1 MEPSLDTSGSCGLPD
16 EVLWPEVGIE
26 NHDSY
31 TQTLYGIPS
40 AGLHLGLSHSQ
51 RSFSHLLPG
60 VDTWQPVVW
69 NWVGEAV
76 WDLGIQDTFL
86 CCSCLIHTLPSCLG
100 SLSLRPFIL
109 FSLKRLTLQ
118 TSAGAERD
126 ICPGACRRGDT
137 GKWLLLKQLC
147 TNLPLH
153 PTSRCI
159 WCNRFINLLHI
170 LLCGSH

>member
-1 MEPSLDTSGSCGLPD
+1 MIPTHRHYMASLLLDFILGYHIPR
-16 EVLWPEVGIE
+16 EVSPIF
-26 NHDSY
+26 
-31 TQTLYGIPS
+31 
-40 AGLHLGLSHSQ
+40 SQ
-51 RSFSHLLPG
+51 G
-60 VDTWQPVVW
+60 VDTWLPVVW
-69 NWVGEAV
+69 NWVREAV

-159 WCNRFINLLHI
+159 WCNRLINLLHI